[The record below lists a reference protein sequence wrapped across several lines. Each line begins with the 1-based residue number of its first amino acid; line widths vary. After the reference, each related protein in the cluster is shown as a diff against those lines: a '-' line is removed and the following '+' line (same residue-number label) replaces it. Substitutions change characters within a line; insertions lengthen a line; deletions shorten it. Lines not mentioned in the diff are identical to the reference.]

1 MMIVL
6 TEHDIRRL
14 SPDCRLELQRLIFER
29 ASESQEQPEAP
40 FILFDS
46 PPEEYL
52 PEPSDTICSDSK
64 DGKRVIDISVQ
75 DAKALIANISTK
87 SLQTLEL
94 FAAGKPISLDMLIGP
109 EQPYENL
116 TDLKRSFIGAVTRR
130 LRTVTRNKQ
139 AALFLQTSTSP
150 ENPALAISVRPISAE
165 ALRVAMNL
173 NFEAE
178 VA

>member
-6 TEHDIRRL
+6 TEHDIRQL
-14 SPDCRLELQRLIFER
+14 SQDCRLELQRLLFEK
-29 ASESQEQPEAP
+29 ASEHQAQPEE
-40 FILFDS
+40 LFMFDT
-46 PPEEYL
+46 PPDEYL
-52 PEPSDTICSDSK
+52 TEQRETLEHDSK
-64 DGKRVIDISVQ
+64 DGKRVIDISVD
-75 DAKALIANISTK
+75 DAKALIANISSR

-94 FAAGKPISLDMLIGP
+94 FAAGKPIELDNLIGP

-150 ENPALAISVRPISAE
+150 ENPAPAIAIRPMSAE

-173 NFEAE
+173 NPEAE
-178 VA
+178 GM